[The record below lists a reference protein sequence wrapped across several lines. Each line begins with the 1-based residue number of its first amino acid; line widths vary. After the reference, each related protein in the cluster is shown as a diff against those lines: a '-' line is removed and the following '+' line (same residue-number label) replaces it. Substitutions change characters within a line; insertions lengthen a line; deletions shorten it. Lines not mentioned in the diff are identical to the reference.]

1 MTQFDI
7 VQKPK
12 HYNVHPSGIECITV
26 TEQMRH
32 TLGNA
37 YKYVFRREHKDQTL
51 QDLEKALFYV
61 HREINRLKKPGQP
74 RTVVD
79 LTSVITAYEP
89 YPYDRIL
96 SCLAKADEGIN
107 SLDSLEKAVFHL
119 TDVIQE
125 MKNESKGS

>member
-12 HYNVHPSGIECITV
+12 HYNVHPSGIECITI

-32 TLGNA
+32 TIGNA

-61 HREINRLKKPGQP
+61 NREINRLKNPGQP
-74 RTVVD
+74 RTVVG
-79 LTSVITAYEP
+79 LTSVVTAYEP
-89 YPYDRIL
+89 SPYDRIL
-96 SCLAKADEGIN
+96 MCLAKADEDIS
-107 SLDSLEKAVFHL
+107 SLDNLEKAVFYL